1 MKVSDIMQLGT
12 VKIIMLGESLA
23 RQGGIVSV
31 EKLILQE
38 APPNVQIKHIA
49 TLVNGSVLDKIVGF
63 GRAIVEFFWTLLS
76 TQSNLIHIHVA
87 ERGSAW
93 RKAILTLIGL
103 MFRKP
108 IILHAHGP
116 EFHVF
121 YSKLP
126 QPLKLGLSWIFCRC
140 DRFIVLSESWKNF
153 YIDNVGLKAEQIV
166 VLPNPVKLP
175 AQIPHRASSPQVSF
189 VFLGRIGQR
198 KGTFDLIRAFAT
210 LPAEYKSRSRLILA
224 GDGDVTQAQNLIAS
238 LSLSNYITVFDWLNS
253 EQRDALLASSDVFV
267 LPSYNEGLP
276 MSLLEAMS
284 WSLPSITTPV
294 GGIPELVTHT
304 KNGLLVN
311 PGDIQQLSAA
321 MQSLI
326 DSENLRLDLGSNAR
340 KSVAP
345 FDVKYYFNH
354 LVGIYRSVLG
364 LKEHS
369 HVNIAK

>member
-1 MKVSDIMQLGT
+1 MKVADIVQLST

-31 EKLILQE
+31 EKLILQQ
-38 APPNVQIKHIA
+38 APPDIEIKHIA
-49 TLVNGSVLDKIVGF
+49 TLVNGSVIDKVLGF
-63 GRAIVEFFWTLLS
+63 ARAILEFLWTLLRTES
-76 TQSNLIHIHVA
+76 DLIHIHVSQG
-87 ERGSAW
+87 GSVF
-93 RKAILTLIGL
+93 RKTILTVIAL

-116 EFHVF
+116 EFHLF

-126 QPLKLGLSWIFCRC
+126 QLLKLGFNWVFCRC

-153 YIDNVGLKAEQIV
+153 YIQNVGLKAEQIV

-175 AQIPHRASSPQVSF
+175 AQVPHRANSPQVSF

-198 KGTFDLIRAFAT
+198 KGTFDLVKAFAT
-210 LPAEYKSRSRLILA
+210 LPIEYKSRSRLILA
-224 GDGDVTQAQNLIAS
+224 GDGDVSQAQSAIAS
-238 LSLSNYITVFDWLNS
+238 LNLSNYITIFDWLDS
-253 EQRDALLASSDVFV
+253 EQRDTLLASSDVFV

-284 WSLPSITTPV
+284 WGLPSITTPV
-294 GGIPELVTHT
+294 GGIPELITHN

-326 DSENLRLDLGSNAR
+326 DSENLRHCLGSNAR
-340 KSVAP
+340 KSVMHL
-345 FDVKYYFNH
+345 DVKYYFH
-354 LVGIYRSVLG
+354 QLIGIYRTVLG

-369 HVNIAK
+369 YIKHS